1 MIADVLASST
11 SARTR
16 CVHIRRQL
24 FSACGMPA
32 SRCADWP
39 SARGVFADVREGS
52 TSTRGVFADFR
63 EGSTTTRRVFADV
76 REGST
81 SMRGVFAEIREGSAS
96 TRGVFADVREYSTS
110 TRGVFADVREGFTS
124 TPETRTSASTG
135 SVSGLSNAEEVR
147 EDDSSSFCSTLQAR
161 ATMQSTRV
169 VWLPRSVGRR
179 CTDG

>member
-39 SARGVFADVREGS
+39 SARG
-52 TSTRGVFADFR
+52 
-63 EGSTTTRRVFADV
+63 VFADV